1 MRVGILPHGFAGAL
15 IGACDNLHMNA
26 RTSGSAATL
35 AGLALI
41 LFPLFGVAAKL
52 VYPGWMLVIAIWFG
66 WMLLPGY
73 IIQVVA
79 ANELLRKNGVL
90 RRARG
95 AWRAITAAWVT
106 SIGILGVGFFL
117 IDGGD
122 DGNSESAMTVL
133 FGMTGSPVANEVSMI
148 LALVCGFLWLVGW
161 AYLVIEWI
169 IQLVLA
175 RQARKAA

>member
-1 MRVGILPHGFAGAL
+1 
-15 IGACDNLHMNA
+15 MNA
-26 RTSGSAATL
+26 RKPGSAATL

-41 LFPLFGVAAKL
+41 LFPLLGLAAKF
-52 VYPGWMLVIAIWFG
+52 VYPGWMLVIAIWYG

-73 IIQVVA
+73 IVQIVVA
-79 ANELLRKNGVL
+79 ATGLLRKDGVL

-95 AWRAITAAWVT
+95 AWRTITAAWVT

-122 DGNSESAMTVL
+122 DGRSESAMTVL
-133 FGMTGSPVANEVSMI
+133 FGMTDSPDAKDLSMTF
-148 LALVCGFLWLVGW
+148 ALVFGVLWLVGW

-169 IQLVLA
+169 IQLVIA
-175 RQARKAA
+175 RRARKTG